1 MVKQLSSEPGLE
13 DFSLSRP
20 SKCIL
25 VLGNSFNCVFL
36 KIKLIH
42 FNYFIPILFFF
53 IFLFSDNLREALG
66 LKNNQ
71 LPLFIYNMRVI
82 GYPPG
87 WMNEAVFEKSGLSLF
102 DSDGKGIII

>member
-1 MVKQLSSEPGLE
+1 MCVFENK
-13 DFSLSRP
+13 
-20 SKCIL
+20 I
-25 VLGNSFNCVFL
+25 NSFQLFYPYSIFL
-36 KIKLIH
+36 
-42 FNYFIPILFFF
+42 